1 MTNTGNSRRY
11 RRQQR
16 GITLIEIMVSLAIS
30 MFLLIGLLTVFS
42 NSSKLNSDLNVSMQ
56 QIENGRFA
64 IQALSDDIALAGF
77 YDRLPAMLTAPS
89 SLPDPCAFSDLN
101 NVRSA
106 TALPV
111 QGYNAPTSSPLS
123 CIPAANHVARTDIL
137 VVRRAD
143 TSTTA
148 TGSLTASDVYLQT
161 NANPNDSANP
171 IIALGS
177 AANFTLTEK
186 NGSTV
191 SPIRKYRTH
200 IYYISPCSVP
210 NGGGTTCTGANDD
223 GGSPIPT
230 LKRLELRINPAT
242 NALGMTQTSLVE
254 GIEQL
259 QFDYAVDTTGDGVP
273 DGNYLVTTA
282 SVPDWANVVAIRISV
297 LARNLTQS
305 SGYTDGTTYDLGVM
319 GGWTP
324 GGAYKRHVYNTV
336 VRLVNPASRKEN

>member
-1 MTNTGNSRRY
+1 MNKYVERKSQFGV
-11 RRQQR
+11 
-16 GITLIEIMVSLAIS
+16 TLIEIMVSLAIS

-42 NSSKLNSDLNVSMQ
+42 NSSKVSTDLNTSMQ

-64 IQALSDDIALAGF
+64 VQALSDDIALAGF
-77 YDRLPAMLTAPS
+77 YDRLPTMLTAPG
-89 SLPDPCAFSDLN
+89 SLPDPCAFSTLSD
-101 NVRSA
+101 VRAA
-106 TALPV
+106 TALPI
-111 QGYNAPTSSPLS
+111 QGYNAPTTSPLS

-143 TSTTA
+143 TNTTA
-148 TGSLTASDVYLQT
+148 AGSLITAEVYLQT
-161 NANPNDSANP
+161 NANPSDAANP

-191 SPIRKYRTH
+191 SAIRKYRTH
-200 IYYISPCSVP
+200 IYFISPCSVP

-230 LKRLELRINPAT
+230 LKRLELRVNPAT
-242 NALGMTQTSLVE
+242 NALAMTQVSLVE

-282 SVPDWANVVAIRISV
+282 SVADWANVVAVRINL
-297 LARNLTQS
+297 LARNLTPT
-305 SGYTDGTTYDLGVM
+305 SGYTDATTYDLGVM
-319 GGWTP
+319 GGTTP

-336 VRLVNPASRKEN
+336 VRLINPAGRKEN